1 MDIYQEKLSEK
12 IEKIIKFIDEINISV
27 KNNLNNFDE
36 SFDNDV
42 FVEKYKIDMN
52 NHINETQNSIEKLKK
67 IKKLL
72 IEIEDKLENKKR

>member
-1 MDIYQEKLSEK
+1 MGIYQEKLSEK
-12 IEKIIKFIDEINISV
+12 IEKTIKFIDEINISV

-72 IEIEDKLENKKR
+72 MEIEDKLENK

>member
-1 MDIYQEKLSEK
+1 MGIYQEKLSEK
-12 IEKIIKFIDEINISV
+12 IDRTIKFIDEINISV

-72 IEIEDKLENKKR
+72 MEIEDKLENK